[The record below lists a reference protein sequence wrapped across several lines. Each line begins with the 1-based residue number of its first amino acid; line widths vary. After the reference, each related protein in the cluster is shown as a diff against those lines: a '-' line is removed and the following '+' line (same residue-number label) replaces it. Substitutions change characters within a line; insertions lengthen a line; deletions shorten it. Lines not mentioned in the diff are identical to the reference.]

1 MYPTNNVPTVVPTV
15 VPVQP
20 PHFDNVKPPKPEAP
34 PVTSLL
40 VTEAVPATANGTAAS
55 LGVIGGNATMDVMV
69 SSGSN
74 AVALVVYHFY
84 V

>member
-20 PHFDNVKPPKPEAP
+20 PHFDVKPLKPEAP

-55 LGVIGGNATMDVMV
+55 LGVIGGNATMDVV
-69 SSGSN
+69 SSGKQ
-74 AVALVVYHFY
+74 
-84 V
+84 

>member
-1 MYPTNNVPTVVPTV
+1 MYPTNNVPPTV

-20 PHFDNVKPPKPEAP
+20 PQPLAP

-55 LGVIGGNATMDVMV
+55 LGVIGGNITAAMDVVSSV
-69 SSGSN
+69 SSGS
-74 AVALVVYHFY
+74 VVECKQ
-84 V
+84 